1 MIALRV
7 AYDGTSFS
15 GSQRQPNVKTVEG
28 VLLEALQETNIIP
41 KDYDLLFRMAS
52 RTDKGVSAREN
63 ILFFECDKK
72 TLLHHNALSRITDRL
87 PAIWIT
93 GYASADYLPPFEKE
107 YRYYLD
113 NKAYSQDLLEA
124 LCKLFTGEHDFS
136 NFSKFNPG
144 KDTARSIFV
153 SANYME
159 FGWALSFVGT
169 GFLWQ
174 MCRRIA
180 TAFRYVINNSLTLG
194 EVEEMLIRP
203 QSRKLPPSP
212 AENLL
217 LYKIDVPF
225 HFTDFPYAINKM
237 KNFYKEK
244 IRMAKLSINMG
255 IDANF

>member
-7 AYDGTSFS
+7 AYDGTAFS
-15 GSQRQPNVKTVEG
+15 GSQRQSNVKTVEG
-28 VLLEALQETNIIP
+28 ELLEALQETGIVPN
-41 KDYDLLFRMAS
+41 DYDLLFRMAS

-72 TLLHHNALSRITDRL
+72 TLLKHNALSRTTDRL

-93 GYASADYLPPFEKE
+93 GYASADYLPPFKKE
-107 YRYYLD
+107 YRYYID
-113 NKAYSQDLLEA
+113 DKACSHELLEE

-136 NFSKFNPG
+136 NFSKFNPD
-144 KDTARSIFV
+144 KDTTRSIFV
-153 SANYME
+153 SANCIE

-180 TAFRYVINNSLTLG
+180 TAFKHVINSSLTLD

-217 LYKIDVPF
+217 LYRIDAPF
-225 HFTDFPYAINKM
+225 HFIDFPYAINKM
-237 KNFYKEK
+237 KNYYKEK
-244 IRMAKLSINMG
+244 IRIAKLSINMG